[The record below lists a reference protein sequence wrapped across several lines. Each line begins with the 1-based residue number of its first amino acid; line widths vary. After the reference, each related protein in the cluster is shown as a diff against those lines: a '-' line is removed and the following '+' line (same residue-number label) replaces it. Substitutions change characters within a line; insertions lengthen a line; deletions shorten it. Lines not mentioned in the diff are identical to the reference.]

1 MGEIDYQKLGF
12 KCGLEL
18 HFQIES
24 RKLFCRCPSILSEN
38 VDTIVKRRLRAVS
51 SEVGEEDIVAKYEIG
66 KNKYAL
72 YEASSENSCLV
83 ELDEMPIYEINKD
96 ALKVAL
102 TVCLL
107 LKAKIVD
114 EIFVMRKQVLDF
126 SNTSGFQ
133 RTALIGVNGYLDVKG
148 KKIKIASICLEEDAA
163 RKIKEE
169 GDYVVYRVDRLGMP
183 LIEIVTEADIKTN
196 EEGREVAKYIGMVV
210 KSTGKMKRGIGSI
223 RQDLNVSIKNGARV
237 EIKGVQELNSI
248 PKVIGKEIERQLDLI
263 KNKKKFSEE
272 VRKVNLDDTTSYM
285 RPMPSAARMYVET
298 DHDSIKVT
306 KKDIDSII
314 LPELISER
322 VLRLGEE
329 FNLDSETARL
339 LIRDNLIDL
348 FEKVTVS
355 SKLNPN
361 FIAKSLVS
369 IPKEVKRQ
377 YKEDYRLSND
387 QEFVLY
393 VFDLINNGNISKDS
407 LLNIFLD
414 KLNDKLDIN
423 KYFLSE
429 DEDIKKDIKEMIKK
443 NKDVSF
449 NGIMGDIMK
458 KYKGKVDGAKIAELV
473 KSIIK

>member
-1 MGEIDYQKLGF
+1 
-12 KCGLEL
+12 
-18 HFQIES
+18 
-24 RKLFCRCPSILSEN
+24 
-38 VDTIVKRRLRAVS
+38 
-51 SEVGEEDIVAKYEIG
+51 
-66 KNKYAL
+66 
-72 YEASSENSCLV
+72 
-83 ELDEMPIYEINKD
+83 
-96 ALKVAL
+96 
-102 TVCLL
+102 
-107 LKAKIVD
+107 
-114 EIFVMRKQVLDF
+114 
-126 SNTSGFQ
+126 
-133 RTALIGVNGYLDVKG
+133 
-148 KKIKIASICLEEDAA
+148 
-163 RKIKEE
+163 
-169 GDYVVYRVDRLGMP
+169 MP